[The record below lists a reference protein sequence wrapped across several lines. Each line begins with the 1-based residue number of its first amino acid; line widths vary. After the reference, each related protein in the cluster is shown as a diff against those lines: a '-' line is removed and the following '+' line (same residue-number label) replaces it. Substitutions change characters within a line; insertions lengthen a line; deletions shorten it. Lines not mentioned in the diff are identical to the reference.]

1 MLKSVLVADSNVE
14 SRDGMY
20 MILFSMGYKVECAPN
35 GNEALIR
42 LQSERPHLLI
52 LDEKLESEGGFKTL
66 EKIREFDRQMKVVLL
81 TKDEPGF
88 EMETRARDL
97 GVSAVLKK
105 DFSTHIML
113 KKILEIL
120 GQTDEKDQKDKYSAL
135 GKILVVDDNV
145 EMRATLTTFLKKRG
159 FDAEDAVSGVQALS
173 EIKIKRPKLVLLD
186 ERMRGMDGLMVLK
199 KIKELDSSIKVVMIT
214 VVVDEDILK
223 EALKL
228 GACDY
233 LNKPFDLE
241 KLEALV
247 LSLLVPEKCK
257 PAK

>member
-1 MLKSVLVADSNVE
+1 MLKSVLVADGNVE
-14 SRDGMY
+14 FRDGMY

-35 GNEALIR
+35 GNEVLIR
-42 LQSERPHLLI
+42 LQSARPDLLI
-52 LDEKLESEGGFKTL
+52 LDEKLESGGGIKAL

-81 TKDEPGF
+81 TKDEPGS
-88 EMETRARDL
+88 EMEMRVRDL

-120 GQTDEKDQKDKYSAL
+120 GQTDDKDQKNKYSAL
-135 GKILVVDDNV
+135 GKIFVVDDNL
-145 EMRATLTTFLKKRG
+145 EMRAMLTTFLSKRG
-159 FDAEDAVSGVQALS
+159 FDVEDAVNGIEALS
-173 EIKIKRPKLVLLD
+173 EIKIKKPKVVLLD

-199 KIKELDSSIKVVMIT
+199 KIKELDSSIKVVMMT

-223 EALKL
+223 GALKL

-247 LSLLVPEKCK
+247 LSLLAPQKCEQDK
-257 PAK
+257 